1 MMKNGLVLE
10 GGAMRGMFTAGVTD
24 VLMEEGIRFD
34 GMAGIS
40 AGAVFGCNVKSGQIG
55 RTIRYNKKYSKDPRF
70 ASLRSWI
77 TTGDYFG
84 VDFCYRRIPQELD
97 PFDQKAFQENPM
109 EFYVGATDVKTGECL
124 FHKCVDGGE
133 VDTKWM
139 QASASMPLVS
149 HPVAIDGHL
158 LLDGGIVCSVPYQVM
173 EENGYDHNVII
184 LTRPASY
191 VKKKTTIPGWFFR
204 KYPEIRKAMLV
215 RHEAYAR
222 QMEEIAE
229 REKAG
234 RAFVIRPEEDLGI
247 SRTEKDPTE
256 LERVYQA
263 GRDVAT
269 KKLMEIK
276 EFISVGVTISD

>member
-1 MMKNGLVLE
+1 
-10 GGAMRGMFTAGVTD
+10 MRGMFTAGVTD
-24 VLMEEGIRFD
+24 VLMEEGVCFD

-55 RTIRYNKKYSKDPRF
+55 RTIRYNKKYSRDPRF
-70 ASLRSWI
+70 GSFRSWI

-84 VDFCYRRIPQELD
+84 VDFCYRTIPRELD

-109 EFYVGATDVKTGECL
+109 EFYVGATDVNSGRCL
-124 FHKCVDGGE
+124 FHKCEDGGD

-149 HPVAIDGHL
+149 RPVVIDGHE

-173 EENGYDHNVII
+173 EENGYDRNVII
-184 LTRPASY
+184 LTRPADY
-191 VKKKTTIPGWFFR
+191 VKKKTILPGWCFR
-204 KYPEIRKAMLV
+204 KYPKIREAMLV

-234 RAFVIRPEEDLGI
+234 RALVIRPEEDLGI
-247 SRTEKDPTE
+247 ARTEKDPAE

-269 KKLMEIK
+269 KRLLEIK
-276 EFISVGVTISD
+276 GFLNVS

>member
-1 MMKNGLVLE
+1 MKNGLVLE

-24 VLMEEGIRFD
+24 VLMEEGVCFD

-55 RTIRYNKKYSKDPRF
+55 RTIRYNKKYSRDPRF
-70 ASLRSWI
+70 GSFRSWI

-84 VDFCYRRIPQELD
+84 VDFCYRTIPRELD

-109 EFYVGATDVKTGECL
+109 EFYVGATDVNSGRCL
-124 FHKCVDGGE
+124 FHKCEDGGD

-149 HPVAIDGHL
+149 RPVVIDGHE

-173 EENGYDHNVII
+173 EENGYDRNVII
-184 LTRPASY
+184 LTRPADY
-191 VKKKTTIPGWFFR
+191 VKKKTILPGWCFR
-204 KYPEIRKAMLV
+204 KYPKIREAMLV

-234 RAFVIRPEEDLGI
+234 RALVIRPEEDLGI
-247 SRTEKDPTE
+247 ARTEKDP
-256 LERVYQA
+256 RVYQA

-269 KKLMEIK
+269 KRLLEIK
-276 EFISVGVTISD
+276 GFLNVS

>member
-1 MMKNGLVLE
+1 MKNGLVLE

-24 VLMEEGIRFD
+24 VLMEEGVCFD

-55 RTIRYNKKYSKDPRF
+55 RTIRYNKKYSRDPRF
-70 ASLRSWI
+70 GSFRSWI

-84 VDFCYRRIPQELD
+84 VDFCYRTIPRELD

-109 EFYVGATDVKTGECL
+109 EFYVGATDVNSGRCL
-124 FHKCVDGGE
+124 FHKCEDGGD

-149 HPVAIDGHL
+149 RPVVIDGHE

-173 EENGYDHNVII
+173 EENGYDRNVII
-184 LTRPASY
+184 LTRPADY
-191 VKKKTTIPGWFFR
+191 VKKKTILPGWCFR
-204 KYPEIRKAMLV
+204 KYPKIREAMLV

-234 RAFVIRPEEDLGI
+234 RALVIRPEEDLGI
-247 SRTEKDPTE
+247 SRTEKDPAE

-269 KKLMEIK
+269 KRLLEIK
-276 EFISVGVTISD
+276 GFLNVS

>member
-1 MMKNGLVLE
+1 MKNGLVLE

-24 VLMEEGIRFD
+24 VLMEEGVCFD

-55 RTIRYNKKYSKDPRF
+55 RTIRYNKKYSRDPRF
-70 ASLRSWI
+70 GSFRSWI

-84 VDFCYRRIPQELD
+84 VDFCYRTIPRELD

-109 EFYVGATDVKTGECL
+109 EFYVGATDVNSGRCL
-124 FHKCVDGGE
+124 FHKCEDGGD

-149 HPVAIDGHL
+149 RPVVIDGHE

-173 EENGYDHNVII
+173 EENGYDRNVIS
-184 LTRPASY
+184 LTRPADY
-191 VKKKTTIPGWFFR
+191 VKKKTILPGWCFR
-204 KYPEIRKAMLV
+204 KYPKIREAMLV

-234 RAFVIRPEEDLGI
+234 RALVIRPEEDLGI
-247 SRTEKDPTE
+247 ARTEKDPAE

-269 KKLMEIK
+269 KRLLEIK
-276 EFISVGVTISD
+276 GFLNVS